1 MRPSALDY
9 DEMMMMMMMMGLVWG
24 KREEKGKEA
33 SY

>member
-9 DEMMMMMMMMGLVWG
+9 DEMMMMMMMGLVWG